1 MSEVNQKTPY
11 ENVVQTISLKKYPR
25 ATIATRLHQSYS
37 TKVHLS
43 FSVKLDMSRVKEAKE
58 QLKKEIEEKYGAN
71 LSYTG
76 ILIKLVSKALRQHMN
91 LNSIIED
98 DEAKVIENINISVAV
113 QSEKFGLVVPV
124 MRDVDKKPLGV
135 VSKELDEIAE
145 KARKGTLTF
154 DDVIGGTFTISN
166 LGMLDSVDSFT
177 PIINPPQ
184 SAILGVGRIIDETIV
199 VNGRVEVRP
208 VCTFSLTV
216 DHRLIDGYP
225 ASQFLATLKKIV
237 SDPLPHLEEG

>member
-1 MSEVNQKTPY
+1 MNQKTPY

-25 ATIATRLHQSYS
+25 ATIATRLHESYS
-37 TKVHLS
+37 SKVHLTL
-43 FSVKLDMSRVKEAKE
+43 SVKLDMSRVKEAKE
-58 QLKKEIEEKYGAN
+58 GLEKEIEEKYGAN

-76 ILIKLVSKALRQHMN
+76 ILIKLVGKALRQHLS
-91 LNSIIED
+91 LNSIMEE
-98 DEAKVIENINISVAV
+98 DEAKVIGNINISVAV
-113 QSEKFGLVVPV
+113 QSEKLGLVVPV
-124 MRDVDKKPLGV
+124 IRDVDKKPLGII
-135 VSKELDEIAE
+135 SRELDEIAE

-154 DDVIGGTFTISN
+154 DEVVGGTFTVTN

-184 SAILGVGRIIDETIV
+184 SAILGVGRIIDETVV
-199 VNGRVEVRP
+199 VNGKVEVRP
-208 VCTFSLTV
+208 MCTFSLTV

-225 ASQFLATLKKIV
+225 ASQFLATLKKII

>member
-1 MSEVNQKTPY
+1 MSRLSQKSPY

-25 ATIATRLHQSYS
+25 AAIARRLYQSYS
-37 TKVHLS
+37 TKVHLTL
-43 FSVKLDMSRVKEAKE
+43 SVKLDMSRVKEAKE
-58 QLKKEIEEKYGAN
+58 KLKNEIEEKYGVT

-91 LNSIIED
+91 LNSIIEE
-98 DEAKVIENINISVAV
+98 DEVKIIENINISVAV
-113 QSEKFGLVVPV
+113 QSEKLGLIVPII
-124 MRDVDKKPLGV
+124 RDADKKPLGV

-154 DDVIGGTFTISN
+154 DEVVGGTFTISN

-184 SAILGVGRIIDETIV
+184 SAILGVGRIIDEPIV
-199 VNGRVEVRP
+199 VNGKVEVGP
-208 VCTFSLTV
+208 MCTFSLTV

-225 ASQFLATLKKIV
+225 ASQFLATLRENIGN
-237 SDPLPHLEEG
+237 PIPHLKGG

>member
-1 MSEVNQKTPY
+1 MSKLSEKTPY
-11 ENVVQTISLKKYPR
+11 ENVVKTISLKRYPR
-25 ATIATRLHQSYS
+25 ATVAKRLHQSYS
-37 TKVHLS
+37 SKVHLTL
-43 FSVKLDMSRVKEAKE
+43 SVKLDMSKVKEAKE
-58 QLKKEIEEKYGAN
+58 ELKKEIEEKYGAT

-76 ILIKLVSKALRQHMN
+76 ILIKLASKALRQHMN
-91 LNSIIED
+91 LNSIIEE

-113 QSEKFGLVVPV
+113 QSEKLGLIVPI
-124 MRDVDKKPLGV
+124 MRDVDKKPLGA

-154 DDVIGGTFTISN
+154 DEVVGGTFTISN

-199 VNGRVEVRP
+199 VNGKVHVTP
-208 VCTFSLTV
+208 MCTFSLSV

-225 ASQFLATLKKIV
+225 ASQFLATLKRIIGN
-237 SDPLPHLEEG
+237 PLPHLKKG

>member
-1 MSEVNQKTPY
+1 VSQKTPY
-11 ENVVQTISLKKYPR
+11 ENVVETISLKKYPR

-37 TKVHLS
+37 TKVHLT

-58 QLKKEIEEKYGAN
+58 RLEKEIEEKYGAN

-76 ILIKLVSKALRQHMN
+76 ILLKLVSKALRQHLN
-91 LNSIIED
+91 LNSIVED

-113 QSEKFGLVVPV
+113 QSEKLGLVVPV
-124 MRDVDKKPLGV
+124 MRDVNKKPLGII
-135 VSKELDEIAE
+135 SKELDEMAE

-154 DDVIGGTFTISN
+154 DDVVGGTFTISN

-184 SAILGVGRIIDETIV
+184 SAILGVGRIVDEAV
-199 VNGRVEVRP
+199 VINGKVEVRP
-208 VCTFSLTV
+208 MCTFSLTV

-225 ASQFLATLKKIV
+225 ASQFLATLKKFV
-237 SDPLPHLEEG
+237 SNPLSHL

>member
-1 MSEVNQKTPY
+1 
-11 ENVVQTISLKKYPR
+11 
-25 ATIATRLHQSYS
+25 
-37 TKVHLS
+37 
-43 FSVKLDMSRVKEAKE
+43 MSRVKEAKE
-58 QLKKEIEEKYGAN
+58 KLKKEIEEKYGAN

-76 ILIKLVSKALRQHMN
+76 ILLKLVSKALRQHIT
-91 LNSIIED
+91 LNSIIEE

-113 QSEKFGLVVPV
+113 QSEKLGLIVPV
-124 MRDVDKKPLGV
+124 MRDVDKKPLGI

-154 DDVIGGTFTISN
+154 DEVVGGTFTISN

-184 SAILGVGRIIDETIV
+184 SAILGVGRIIDESV
-199 VNGRVEVRP
+199 VVDGEVEVRP
-208 VCTFSLTV
+208 MCTFSLTV

-237 SDPLPHLEEG
+237 SNPLPHLEEG

>member
-1 MSEVNQKTPY
+1 VNQKSPY

-37 TKVHLS
+37 SKVHLTL
-43 FSVKLDMSRVKEAKE
+43 SVKLDMSRVKEAKE
-58 QLKKEIEEKYGAN
+58 KLKNGIKEKYGAD

-76 ILIKLVSKALRQHMN
+76 ILLKLVSKALRQHLN
-91 LNSIIED
+91 LNSIVEE
-98 DEAKVIENINISVAV
+98 DEAKVIGNINISVAV
-113 QSEKFGLVVPV
+113 QSEKLGLVVPV
-124 MRDVDKKPLGV
+124 MKDVDKKPLGI

-145 KARKGTLTF
+145 KTRKGTLTF
-154 DDVIGGTFTISN
+154 DEVVGGTFTISN

-184 SAILGVGRIIDETIV
+184 SAILGVGRIIDEAV
-199 VNGRVEVRP
+199 VINGKVEVRP
-208 VCTFSLTV
+208 MCTFSLTV

-237 SDPLPHLEEG
+237 SDPLPHLEER

>member
-1 MSEVNQKTPY
+1 MSEVSQKTPY

-58 QLKKEIEEKYGAN
+58 QLKKEIEGEYGAN

-113 QSEKFGLVVPV
+113 QSEKLGLVVPV

-135 VSKELDEIAE
+135 VSKELDEMAE

-154 DDVIGGTFTISN
+154 DDVVGGTFTISN

-184 SAILGVGRIIDETIV
+184 SAILGVGRIIDETVV

-225 ASQFLATLKKIV
+225 ASQFLATLKKFV

>member
-1 MSEVNQKTPY
+1 VSQKTPY

-37 TKVHLS
+37 SKVHLTLA
-43 FSVKLDMSRVKEAKE
+43 VRLDMSRVKEAKE
-58 QLKKEIEEKYGAN
+58 KLEKKIQEKYGVS

-76 ILIKLVSKALRQHMN
+76 ILLKLVSEALRQHLN
-91 LNSIIED
+91 LNSVIEE
-98 DEAKVIENINISVAV
+98 DEAKVIGNINISVAV
-113 QSEKFGLVVPV
+113 QSEKLGLVVPV
-124 MRDVDKKPLGV
+124 MRDVDKKPLGI
-135 VSKELDEIAE
+135 VSKELDEMAE
-145 KARKGTLTF
+145 KTRKGTLTF
-154 DDVIGGTFTISN
+154 DEVVGGTFTISN

-184 SAILGVGRIIDETIV
+184 SAILGVGRIVDEAV
-199 VNGRVEVRP
+199 VINGEVEVRP
-208 VCTFSLTV
+208 MCTFSLTV

-237 SDPLPHLEEG
+237 SNPLPHLEEA

>member
-1 MSEVNQKTPY
+1 VSQKTPY

-37 TKVHLS
+37 SKVHLTL
-43 FSVKLDMSRVKEAKE
+43 SVKLDMSRVKTAKE
-58 QLKKEIEEKYGAN
+58 ELEKRIEEKHGAG

-76 ILIKLVSKALRQHMN
+76 ILIKLVSKALRQHMH
-91 LNSIIED
+91 LNSIMEE
-98 DEAKVIENINISVAV
+98 DEAKVIGNINISVAV
-113 QSEKFGLVVPV
+113 QSEKLGLVVPV
-124 MRDVDKKPLGV
+124 IRDVDKKPLGII
-135 VSKELDEIAE
+135 SRELDEIAE

-154 DDVIGGTFTISN
+154 DEVVGGTFTVTN

-184 SAILGVGRIIDETIV
+184 SAILGVGRIIDETVV
-199 VNGRVEVRP
+199 VNGKVEVRP
-208 VCTFSLTV
+208 ICTFSLTV

-225 ASQFLATLKKIV
+225 ASQFLATLKKII
-237 SDPLPHLEEG
+237 SDPLPNLEEG

>member
-1 MSEVNQKTPY
+1 VNQKTPY

-37 TKVHLS
+37 TKVHLT

-58 QLKKEIEEKYGAN
+58 KLEKEIEEKYGAN

-76 ILIKLVSKALRQHMN
+76 ILLKLVSKALRQHLI
-91 LNSIIED
+91 LNSIMEE
-98 DEAKVIENINISVAV
+98 DEAKVIGNINISVAV
-113 QSEKFGLVVPV
+113 QSEKLGLIVPV
-124 MRDVDKKPLGV
+124 MRDVDKKPLGI

-154 DDVIGGTFTISN
+154 DDVVGGTFTVTN

-184 SAILGVGRIIDETIV
+184 SAILGVGRIIDEAVV
-199 VNGRVEVRP
+199 VNGKVEVRP
-208 VCTFSLTV
+208 MCTFSLTV

-225 ASQFLATLKKIV
+225 ASQFLATLKKIIG
-237 SDPLPHLEEG
+237 DPLPHLEEE

>member
-1 MSEVNQKTPY
+1 MSEVTQKTPY

-76 ILIKLVSKALRQHMN
+76 ILIKLISKALRQHMN

-113 QSEKFGLVVPV
+113 QSEKLGLVVPV

-135 VSKELDEIAE
+135 VSKELDEMAE

-154 DDVIGGTFTISN
+154 DDVVGGTFTISN

>member
-1 MSEVNQKTPY
+1 MSQKTPY
-11 ENVVQTISLKKYPR
+11 ENVIRTISLKKYPR
-25 ATIATRLHQSYS
+25 ATIATRLYKSYS
-37 TKVHLS
+37 SKVHVTH
-43 FSVKLDMSRVKEAKE
+43 SVKLDMFSVKEAKE
-58 QLKKEIEEKYGAN
+58 ELKKEIKEKYGAN

-76 ILIKLVSKALRQHMN
+76 ILLKLVSKALRQHMD
-91 LNSIIED
+91 LNSIIEG

-113 QSEKFGLVVPV
+113 HSEKLGLIAPAI
-124 MRDVDKKPLGV
+124 RDVDKKPLGII
-135 VSKELDEIAE
+135 SKELDEIAE

-154 DDVIGGTFTISN
+154 DEVVGGTFTITN

-184 SAILGVGRIIDETIV
+184 SAILGVGRIIDEAVV
-199 VNGRVEVRP
+199 VNGKVEVRP

-225 ASQFLATLKKIV
+225 ASQFLATLKKFIGN
-237 SDPLPHLEEG
+237 PLPHLEEG

>member
-1 MSEVNQKTPY
+1 MSEVSQKSPY
-11 ENVVQTISLKKYPR
+11 ENIVKTISLRKYPR
-25 ATIATRLHQSYS
+25 ATIATRLYESYS
-37 TKVHLS
+37 SKVHVTH
-43 FSVKLDMSRVKEAKE
+43 SVKLDMFCVKEAKE
-58 QLKKEIEEKYGAN
+58 RLKKEIEEKYGAN

-76 ILIKLVSKALRQHMN
+76 ILLKLVSKALRQHMD
-91 LNSIIED
+91 LNSIIEG

-113 QSEKFGLVVPV
+113 HSEKLGLIVPV
-124 MRDVDKKPLGV
+124 IRDVDKKPLGII
-135 VSKELDEIAE
+135 SKELDEIAE

-154 DDVIGGTFTISN
+154 DEVVGGTFTITN

-184 SAILGVGRIIDETIV
+184 SAILGVGRIINEAV
-199 VNGRVEVRP
+199 VINGEVEVRP

-225 ASQFLATLKKIV
+225 ASQFLATLKKFI
-237 SDPLPHLEEG
+237 SNPIPHLEGG

>member
-1 MSEVNQKTPY
+1 MSKLSAKTPY

-25 ATIATRLHQSYS
+25 ATVARRLYQSYS
-37 TKVHLS
+37 SKVHLTL
-43 FSVKLDMSRVKEAKE
+43 SVKLDMSRVKEAKE
-58 QLKKEIEEKYGAN
+58 KLKKEIEERYGAP

-91 LNSIIED
+91 LNSIIEE

-113 QSEKFGLVVPV
+113 QSEKLGLIVPI

-154 DDVIGGTFTISN
+154 DEVVGGTFTVSN

-184 SAILGVGRIIDETIV
+184 SAILGVGRIIDETVV
-199 VNGRVEVRP
+199 VNGKVEVKP
-208 VCTFSLTV
+208 MCTFSLTV

-225 ASQFLATLKKIV
+225 ASQFLATLKKIIGN
-237 SDPLPHLEEG
+237 PLPHLGEG

>member
-1 MSEVNQKTPY
+1 VSQKTPY

-37 TKVHLS
+37 SKVHLTL
-43 FSVKLDMSRVKEAKE
+43 SVKLGMSRVKMAKE
-58 QLKKEIEEKYGAN
+58 ELEKEIEEKYGAG

-76 ILIKLVSKALRQHMN
+76 ILLKLVSKALRQHMN
-91 LNSIIED
+91 LNSIMEE
-98 DEAKVIENINISVAV
+98 DEAKVIGNINISVAV
-113 QSEKFGLVVPV
+113 QSEKLGLVVPV
-124 MRDVDKKPLGV
+124 IRDVDKKPLGII
-135 VSKELDEIAE
+135 SRELDEIAE

-154 DDVIGGTFTISN
+154 DEVVGGTFTVTN

-184 SAILGVGRIIDETIV
+184 SAILGVGRIIDETV
-199 VNGRVEVRP
+199 VIDGKVEVRP
-208 VCTFSLTV
+208 MCTFSLTV

-225 ASQFLATLKKIV
+225 ASQFLATLKKII
-237 SDPLPHLEEG
+237 SNPLPHLEEE

>member
-1 MSEVNQKTPY
+1 VSELSQKTPY

-25 ATIATRLHQSYS
+25 VTIATRLYQSYS
-37 TKVHLS
+37 SKVHVTH
-43 FSVKLDMSRVKEAKE
+43 SVKLDVSRVKEAKE
-58 QLKKEIEEKYGAN
+58 NLKKEIEEEYAAD

-76 ILIKLVSKALRQHMN
+76 ILLKLVAKALRQHIN
-91 LNSIIED
+91 LNSIIEE
-98 DEAKVIENINISVAV
+98 DEAKVIGNINISVAV
-113 QSEKFGLVVPV
+113 HSEKFGLIAPVV
-124 MRDVDKKPLGV
+124 RDVDKKPLGII
-135 VSKELDEIAE
+135 SKELDEIAE

-154 DDVIGGTFTISN
+154 DEVVGGTFTITN

-184 SAILGVGRIIDETIV
+184 SAILGVGRIIDEAV
-199 VNGRVEVRP
+199 VINGKVEVRP
-208 VCTFSLTV
+208 TCTFSLAV

-225 ASQFLATLKKIV
+225 ASQFLATLKKFI